1 MNNISLV
8 GRLTADPEL
17 KQTPNGN
24 DVVAFT
30 VAVDRYVKDGEKK
43 ADFIPCVAWKTTALF
58 IARYFRK
65 GQFIGLTGRLE
76 TRPFTDKEGNKRTA
90 YEVVADRVYFT
101 ESKKDES
108 KPAGASEFAS
118 AGLDDFSTV
127 ADEEGDLPF

>member
-1 MNNISLV
+1 MNVINIV

-65 GQFIGLTGRLE
+65 GQFIGITGRLE
-76 TRPFTDKEGNKRTA
+76 TRPFKDKYGNNRTA
-90 YEVVADRVYFT
+90 YEVVAQNAFFT
-101 ESKKDES
+101 ESKAKS
-108 KPAGASEFAS
+108 TVEFKADD
-118 AGLDDFSTV
+118 LDDFSTV
-127 ADEEGDLPF
+127 ADEAGDLPFDLGF

>member
-1 MNNISLV
+1 MNNIALV
-8 GRLTADPEL
+8 GRLTADPTL

-43 ADFIPCVAWKTTALF
+43 ADFIPCVAWKNTALF
-58 IARYFRK
+58 IARYFKK

-90 YEVVADRVYFT
+90 YEVVADRAYFT
-101 ESKKDES
+101 ESKA
-108 KPAGASEFAS
+108 KPAVEFKADD
-118 AGLDDFSTV
+118 LDDFSNV
-127 ADEEGDLPF
+127 ADDEGDLPF

>member
-1 MNNISLV
+1 MNVINIV

-24 DVVAFT
+24 DVATFT

-58 IARYFRK
+58 IARYFKK

-76 TRPFTDKEGNKRTA
+76 TRPFKDKDGNNRTA
-90 YEVVADRVYFT
+90 YEVVAQNAFFT
-101 ESKKDES
+101 ESKKETP
-108 KPAGASEFAS
+108 KTA
-118 AGLDDFSTV
+118 LDDFSV
-127 ADEEGDLPF
+127 VGSNDLDDPFDMDGDAPF

>member
-76 TRPFTDKEGNKRTA
+76 TRPYTDKDGNKRTA
-90 YEVVADRVYFT
+90 YEVVARNAFFT
-101 ESKKDES
+101 ESKA
-108 KPAGASEFAS
+108 KPAAEIAPD
-118 AGLDDFSTV
+118 LDDFSTV
-127 ADEEGDLPF
+127 ADET

>member
-1 MNNISLV
+1 MNVMNIV

-76 TRPFTDKEGNKRTA
+76 TRPFTDKDGNKRTA

-101 ESKKDES
+101 ESKA
-108 KPAGASEFAS
+108 KPTADIEVAA
-118 AGLDDFSTV
+118 LDDFSQV
-127 ADEEGDLPF
+127 ISDEGDMPF